1 MFKNFLVE
9 NKGFAHGIAP
19 TVLRLD
25 HGRQGR
31 VFITIIS
38 TKGINEIKKGKSQEK
53 SFMHTIRF
61 NNYLKDGYNSVCV

>member
-38 TKGINEIKKGKSQEK
+38 TKGINEIKKENCKKKKCVLSIQ
-53 SFMHTIRF
+53 
-61 NNYLKDGYNSVCV
+61 KDLIHL